1 MKNEELI
8 KEYPIQDDVW
18 ASRRWNKEMTD
29 YVDLSGHEDYED
41 HKDLKLIKEGYI
53 AEDGHPK
60 KCVCGCTEFKQVN
73 QTYGE
78 GWIEEYSLEC
88 KNEDCLKTVGHWAY
102 GNWTV

>member
-1 MKNEELI
+1 MLALVIVEGTFEDYI
-8 KEYPIQDDVW
+8 KEQ
-18 ASRRWNKEMTD
+18 
-29 YVDLSGHEDYED
+29 
-41 HKDLKLIKEGYI
+41 IKEGYI

-60 KCVCGCTEFKQVN
+60 KCECGCTEFNQVN